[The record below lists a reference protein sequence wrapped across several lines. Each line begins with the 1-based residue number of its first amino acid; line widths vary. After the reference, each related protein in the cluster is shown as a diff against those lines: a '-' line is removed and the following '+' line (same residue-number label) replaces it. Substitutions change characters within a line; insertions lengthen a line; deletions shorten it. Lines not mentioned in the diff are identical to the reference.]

1 MGDAVME
8 LGEKELEKIG
18 KYVQSHLGEWAKDTN
33 ILEFKTR
40 REIDLLERM
49 VRVEEGLKNIAEQMQ
64 KGFEYM
70 EKRFEQVEKRFEQID
85 KRFEQVDKRFEQI
98 DKRFE
103 QVDKRFEDM
112 QHYMDRRF
120 SQLQWM
126 IGIGFT
132 AITVLM
138 GLINFLK

>member
-1 MGDAVME
+1 MGEAVME
-8 LGEKELEKIG
+8 LGDRELAKIG
-18 KYVQSHLGEWAKDTN
+18 EYVQNHLEEWGIN
-33 ILEFKTR
+33 RHIPEFKTN
-40 REIDLLERM
+40 REIELLERM

-70 EKRFEQVEKRFEQID
+70 EKRFEQV
-85 KRFEQVDKRFEQI
+85 

-120 SQLQWM
+120 SQLQWT
-126 IGIGFT
+126 IGIGFSV
-132 AITVLM
+132 ITVFM
-138 GLINFLK
+138 GVLKFL

>member
-1 MGDAVME
+1 MGEAVME

-18 KYVQSHLGEWAKDTN
+18 MYVQSHLEEWSKN
-33 ILEFKTR
+33 KNVLEFKTD

-70 EKRFEQVEKRFEQID
+70 DKRFEQMD
-85 KRFEQVDKRFEQI
+85 KRFEQVDKRFEDMQYSI
-98 DKRFE
+98 NKKFE
-103 QVDKRFEDM
+103 LVDKRFEDM

-120 SQLQWM
+120 AQLQWT

-132 AITVLM
+132 VITVFM
-138 GLINFLK
+138 GILNFF

>member
-18 KYVQSHLGEWAKDTN
+18 RYVQNHLGEWAKDSN
-33 ILEFKTR
+33 ILEFRTQ

-49 VRVEEGLKNIAEQMQ
+49 VRVEEGLKNIAEQMK
-64 KGFEYM
+64 KGFESM
-70 EKRFEQVEKRFEQID
+70 EKRFEQID
-85 KRFEQVDKRFEQI
+85 KRFEQVDKRFEQV

>member
-18 KYVQSHLGEWAKDTN
+18 KYVQNHLEEWSKGSN
-33 ILEFKTR
+33 ILEFRTQ
-40 REIDLLERM
+40 RELDLVERM
-49 VRVEEGLKNIAEQMQ
+49 VRVEEGLKNIVEQMQ

-70 EKRFEQVEKRFEQID
+70 EKRFEQMEKRFEQID
-85 KRFEQVDKRFEQI
+85 KRFEQVDKRFELM
-98 DKRFE
+98 
-103 QVDKRFEDM
+103 DKRFEDM

-132 AITVLM
+132 VVTVFM
-138 GLINFLK
+138 GVINFL

>member
-8 LGEKELEKIG
+8 LGERELEKIG
-18 KYVQSHLGEWAKDTN
+18 KYVQSHLEEWNKGSN
-33 ILEFKTR
+33 VLEFRTQ
-40 REIDLLERM
+40 REVDLLERM

-70 EKRFEQVEKRFEQID
+70 EKRFEQVD
-85 KRFEQVDKRFEQI
+85 KRFEQVDKH
-98 DKRFE
+98 
-103 QVDKRFEDM
+103 FEDM

-132 AITVLM
+132 AITVFM
-138 GLINFLK
+138 GLLNFL